1 MTSKELRE
9 EVLTKLNRTYG
20 DKSEA
25 SLETGIALMDRP
37 HPWRT
42 PAGIRIERIR
52 NAADT
57 RLEVIIG
64 REHEPHSADGENN
77 AEPPREEKSTI
88 RTLLDAAAPLLAP
101 MHLHDKLQQALQT
114 AANADDVT
122 GVRNVLA
129 ALAKWMPI
137 PPGTKPETRIPRL
150 APTLWNMAGVEC
162 REYNQR
168 REEALRTGEL
178 DQRVGF
184 YLRRHDPR
192 AEQEQPDGV
201 ESIGSGSEAMD
212 CLATMNRTHER
223 DEEPSERLTTI
234 TSRTETTCWPRYEP
248 ISLSDRNEVARMTTV
263 NTINEQEEGNP
274 IEIGV
279 LVTDKAGKSHGL
291 RIDAIAGL
299 LAPIAL
305 QHALRNYATQALNEQ
320 NDHIAAETLLVLTR
334 WTPVA
339 KPGRKPKPGDYAQ
352 PPGLS
357 PAIATGDWQRRLDEA
372 YHLAKRVHKNGRYL
386 RQRRSNAT
394 LLREEPV
401 RVVSGTHKSG

>member
-9 EVLTKLNRTYG
+9 EVLTKLNHTNDRN
-20 DKSEA
+20 SEGA
-25 SLETGIALMDRP
+25 LKAGIRLMDRP
-37 HPWRT
+37 HHWTT
-42 PAGIRIERIR
+42 PAGIKIERIR
-52 NAADT
+52 NASDT
-57 RLEVIIG
+57 RLQVIIG
-64 REHEPHSADGENN
+64 REHEPHSADRDSN

-101 MHLHDKLQQALQT
+101 MNLHDSLQQSLQT
-114 AANADDVT
+114 VANADDVA

-137 PPGTKPETRIPRL
+137 PPGSKAEKRIPRL
-150 APTLWNMAGVEC
+150 APALWNMAGMQC
-162 REYNQR
+162 HEYNDR
-168 REEALRTGEL
+168 REEALRTAEL

-192 AEQEQPDGV
+192 AEQERPDGV
-201 ESIGSGSEAMD
+201 ESIGSGSQTMD
-212 CLATMNRTHER
+212 CLATMNGTHER
-223 DEEPSERLTTI
+223 DETPSEQLTTI

-248 ISLSDRNEVARMTTV
+248 VSLSDRDEVARVTTV
-263 NTINEQEEGNP
+263 NTMNRPDQASA

-291 RIDAIAGL
+291 RIDAIAAL
-299 LAPIAL
+299 LAPKAL
-305 QHALRNYATQALNEQ
+305 QYALRTYATQALNDQ
-320 NDHIAAETLLVLTR
+320 NDHIAAETLLVLIR
-334 WTPVA
+334 WTAVA
-339 KPGRKPKPGDYAQ
+339 RPGRKPKPGDYAQ

-357 PAIATGDWQRRLDEA
+357 PTVTTGDWQRRLDEA
-372 YHLAKRVHKNGRYL
+372 YHLAKRISRNGRYL

-401 RVVSGTHKSG
+401 RVASATERRG